1 MLGPLVNTV
10 YFVGVTLGALICST
24 ICDLWGRRKL
34 VYTCLYA
41 QAVMAVG
48 LYYAPSLEVFM
59 FFRFLQGFFIQ
70 GVQTCSYT
78 LMLEYCPSKYRTAA
92 AVFWESMWAIGLG
105 LLGVVSFYIRDWRT
119 VSLVV
124 LAPTIISLTYSWMFP
139 ESITWLY
146 AKDKS
151 NEALFLLKKLAKSNN
166 NHVVLEKCNEI
177 SLDRNQNDLLSEEK
191 GEVETKDTG
200 SSLTVVLRSKVLKK
214 HLFTMIGVWFS
225 VTLSYYGIL
234 FFLPNLAGE
243 RHVNF
248 LVGAAI
254 ELLAYIL
261 AYFVLANFGRR
272 IPMAFYQ
279 YSNGVLIFVMG
290 LLSMMEESPAQKWS
304 LIVIALIAKGLAV
317 SSFGGMFIYCSE
329 LFPTVCRGI
338 ALGLCGFSA
347 RCGSLLAPQ
356 LMAMMLFM
364 PNWIPLSL
372 MSILLLIAATSTLFL
387 PETLTSQLPNTVDE
401 AEELWANKRK

>member
-1 MLGPLVNTV
+1 MLAPLVNTI
-10 YFVGVTLGALICST
+10 YFVGVTFGALICST

-41 QAVMAVG
+41 QAVMALG
-48 LYYAPSLEVFM
+48 LYYASSLELFI
-59 FFRFLQGFFIQ
+59 FFRFLQGFFVQ

-105 LLGVVSFYIRDWRT
+105 LLGVISFYIRDWRT

-124 LAPTIISLTYSWMFP
+124 LAPTVISLTYSWIFP

-146 AKDKS
+146 AKNRPK
-151 NEALFLLKKLAKSNN
+151 EALRVLKKVAESNK
-166 NHVVLEKCNEI
+166 NHAVVEKCNDI
-177 SLDRNQNDLLSEEK
+177 SLDNNQNDLLSEEK
-191 GEVETKDTG
+191 GEAEEVKEGG
-200 SSLTVVLRSKVLKK
+200 SSLTAVLTSRVLKK
-214 HLFTMIGVWFS
+214 HLFIMIGVWLS

-234 FFLPNLAGE
+234 FFLSELPGD
-243 RHVNF
+243 RHGNF
-248 LVGAAI
+248 LIGAGI
-254 ELLAYIL
+254 ELMAYII
-261 AYFVLANFGRR
+261 AYFVLRKFGRR

-279 YSNGVLIFVMG
+279 YSNGILILILG
-290 LLSMMEESPAQKWS
+290 ILTMMEDTEAKKWTS
-304 LIVIALIAKGLAV
+304 IAIALIAKGLAV

-347 RCGSLLAPQ
+347 RVGSLLAPQ
-356 LMAMMLFM
+356 LIALVSTFSLF
-364 PNWIPLSL
+364 NWYI
-372 MSILLLIAATSTLFL
+372 F
-387 PETLTSQLPNTVDE
+387 EF
-401 AEELWANKRK
+401 